1 MPRLIWSPPA
11 LLDVQRLYR
20 FLAEKN
26 PDAAKR
32 AVKTIREV
40 VQIIAVQPVAGRP
53 AEDMEV
59 EYREW
64 LIDFG
69 DSGYIALYHYD
80 GQTVLIVAVRH
91 QKEVGYIELGQI
103 SV

>member
-11 LLDVQRLYR
+11 LQDVKRLHH

-26 PDAAKR
+26 LDAAKR
-32 AVKTIREV
+32 AIKAIRKGVKVISS
-40 VQIIAVQPVAGRP
+40 QPGIGRP
-53 AEDMEV
+53 VDDMEP

-69 DSGYIALYHYD
+69 NSGYVVLYRCD
-80 GQTVLIVAVRH
+80 VKNAVILAVRH
-91 QKEVGYIELGQI
+91 QR
-103 SV
+103 